1 MNFEQG
7 YGRTF
12 VQNSAKAGRDVG
24 LEERES
30 MRSVRIEKGGN
41 EK

>member
-7 YGRTF
+7 YGGTF

-24 LEERES
+24 IGGEGKYEVSEDRER
-30 MRSVRIEKGGN
+30 RQ
-41 EK
+41 